1 MKKSL
6 IALAALAAFGT
17 AYAQS
22 TVSLTGKLRFG
33 YANQS
38 TGAGGKATGIAVTDG
53 DWNIAVVED
62 LGGGLQAGANMALRL
77 RGRDATTDAISA
89 ASATDGNGAR
99 PRDSSMFLSGAF
111 GRVLVGAIEVG
122 NANLVGVTAGGPTFL
137 GLDSATATTGV
148 VQAGASNSD
157 ILQYSTPAMNGLTAR
172 VALLDMVGGGG
183 AQAQSTAQD
192 AVLYGV
198 NYSAGPLTM
207 NLDWTSY
214 GDNTAA
220 IPRATN
226 RLRANANYNLGVAR
240 VGVGYQTGDNVTAA
254 FGAGATQEEMLLAV
268 SIPVGNVLLG
278 GVYGQ
283 RTLEGV
289 TGTATGYDLAAQY
302 NLSKRTYVALQYRS
316 TKQPTAGSPTD
327 QTTQIQFSH
336 SF

>member
-6 IALAALAAFGT
+6 IALAAVAVVGT

-38 TGAGGKATGIAVTDG
+38 TGAGGKATGIGVTDG

-77 RGRDATTDAISA
+77 RGRDAATDTLSGG
-89 ASATDGNGAR
+89 SATDGNGAR

-111 GRVLVGAIEVG
+111 GRVLVGAIEAN
-122 NANLVGVTAGGPTFL
+122 NANLAGVTAGGPTFI
-137 GLDSATATTGV
+137 GLDSSTATTGV
-148 VQAGASNSD
+148 VSAATNSD

-172 VALLDMVGGGG
+172 VALLDNVGGGG

-198 NYSAGPLTM
+198 NYSAGPLAM
-207 NLDWTSY
+207 HLDWTSY

-240 VGVGYQTGDNVTAA
+240 VGVGYQTGDNVTTA
-254 FGAGATQEEMLLAV
+254 FGAGATQEELLLAV

-316 TKQPTAGSPTD
+316 TKQPTAGAPTD
-327 QTTQIQFSH
+327 QTTQIQLSH